1 MRKLIGLKIGT
12 VVVTLGFLGLLGL
25 PTNAQAAPCPMDTNI
40 AFLVGLGATGCTS
53 QDKLY
58 NNFSYSGA
66 AADPATAILAHL
78 IFQSSAAQDIHGW
91 SFINSNG
98 ITNSWTSGFSLGFT
112 IAISSPN
119 PLNFQIVGSKDQIDS
134 GFTGAFNGTVMTDT
148 QSAPAGLLVTNGTS
162 TAAET
167 LQKNYAGVTSITTSS
182 VATIPAGSQL
192 IKYDQVFA
200 ETTGATP
207 GVPEPATLLLLGSG
221 LAGLAGWRKWLA
233 KKD

>member
-1 MRKLIGLKIGT
+1 MRSTGKLIGIKALT
-12 VVVTLGFLGLLGL
+12 VVATLVSSLGFL
-25 PTNAQAAPCPMDTNI
+25 TDAQAALCPLGNTNI

-119 PLNFQIVGSKDQIDS
+119 PLNFQI
-134 GFTGAFNGTVMTDT
+134 
-148 QSAPAGLLVTNGTS
+148 
-162 TAAET
+162 
-167 LQKNYAGVTSITTSS
+167 
-182 VATIPAGSQL
+182 
-192 IKYDQVFA
+192 
-200 ETTGATP
+200 
-207 GVPEPATLLLLGSG
+207 
-221 LAGLAGWRKWLA
+221 
-233 KKD
+233 